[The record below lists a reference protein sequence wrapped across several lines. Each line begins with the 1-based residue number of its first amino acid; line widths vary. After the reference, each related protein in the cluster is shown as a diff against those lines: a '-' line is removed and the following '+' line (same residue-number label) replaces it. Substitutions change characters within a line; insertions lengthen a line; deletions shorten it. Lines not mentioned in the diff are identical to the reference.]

1 MDNKQVCLY
10 MLEIYKNIFS
20 CLDKDGEPYN
30 SKEKESPKELSN
42 SNTSSLIRHP
52 SHALTPAISEVYH
65 ERNIGLGLA
74 PPLSTL
80 LLTNDLK
87 NENDKFDGEF
97 NEFLKRDEGDGRSVA
112 DSQCSSHY
120 KALTNGSEKATG
132 MLRKMQMMSI
142 KSNSDASPATEGA
155 DKEKKGSSKI
165 VKKCLYRK
173 KNPN

>member
-1 MDNKQVCLY
+1 M
-10 MLEIYKNIFS
+10 
-20 CLDKDGEPYN
+20 
-30 SKEKESPKELSN
+30 
-42 SNTSSLIRHP
+42 
-52 SHALTPAISEVYH
+52 
-65 ERNIGLGLA
+65 
-74 PPLSTL
+74 